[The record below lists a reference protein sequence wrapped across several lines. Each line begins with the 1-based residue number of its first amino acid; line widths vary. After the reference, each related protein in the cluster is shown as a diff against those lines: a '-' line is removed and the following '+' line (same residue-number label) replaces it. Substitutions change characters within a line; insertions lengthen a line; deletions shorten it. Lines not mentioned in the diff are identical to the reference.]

1 MSPLYRRFT
10 KFKLTEFKSYTNLRS
25 QLKNS
30 KSLPCPENSNRTHS
44 PSTHPLARPLHQLS
58 APLDP
63 PPKRP
68 ATRKLLT
75 NKRNSQRLGS
85 GFESITKRASYA
97 HVPLL
102 LCLFSCTNDI
112 AFMSFCH
119 VKGSGP
125 CRPWSAL
132 SCYMNFLEP
141 RSKAWEGG
149 WSSLW
154 LVNGV
159 TLTTK

>member
-1 MSPLYRRFT
+1 MSPLYQRFT

-44 PSTHPLARPLHQLS
+44 PSTRPLARPLHQLS
-58 APLDP
+58 APSDP

-68 ATRKLLT
+68 ATCKLLT
-75 NKRNSQRLGS
+75 NERKSQRLGS

-102 LCLFSCTNDI
+102 LCLFSCTNNI
-112 AFMSFCH
+112 AFISFCH

-132 SCYMNFLEP
+132 PHYSHYLY
-141 RSKAWEGG
+141 
-149 WSSLW
+149 
-154 LVNGV
+154 
-159 TLTTK
+159 

>member
-10 KFKLTEFKSYTNLRS
+10 KFKLTEFKSCMNLRS

-30 KSLPCPENSNRTHS
+30 KSLPCPENSNRT
-44 PSTHPLARPLHQLS
+44 PLARPLHQLS
-58 APLDP
+58 APSDP
-63 PPKRP
+63 PLKRP

-75 NKRNSQRLGS
+75 NEGNSQRLGS
-85 GFESITKRASYA
+85 GFKSITKRASYA

-132 SCYMNFLEP
+132 PCYVQVVGARDCHGLPDP
-141 RSKAWEGG
+141 RTRSRRVQQGTG
-149 WSSLW
+149 T
-154 LVNGV
+154 G
-159 TLTTK
+159 